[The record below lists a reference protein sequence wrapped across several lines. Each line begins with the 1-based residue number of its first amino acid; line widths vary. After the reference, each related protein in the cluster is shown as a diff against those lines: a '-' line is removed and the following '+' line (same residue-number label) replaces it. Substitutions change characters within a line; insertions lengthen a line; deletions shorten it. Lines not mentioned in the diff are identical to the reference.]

1 MPLAPLGVTAK
12 LSVVVEPAAPSDM
25 PGEEIEAVGGS
36 SSSVMV
42 SVASAGFATPL
53 APLAVAETVTV
64 LSGASLASSFAAT
77 VTTPALAVSPAAT
90 VSAAP
95 VCVRPSPDAETVSV
109 TAALDSP
116 DSAAVGSVSSSLSVG
131 VAPVSVPAPWPLP
144 SVTVTVTLRFALPWW
159 TSSSAAVTSTV
170 SEAAAVDPA
179 AMTMVVSDP
188 TV

>member
-12 LSVVVEPAAPSDM
+12 LGGGVEPAAPSDM
-25 PGEEIEAVGGS
+25 PGEEIETVGGS

-53 APLAVAETVTV
+53 AP
-64 LSGASLASSFAAT
+64 
-77 VTTPALAVSPAAT
+77 LAVSPAAT

-144 SVTVTVTLRFALPWW
+144 SVPVTVTLRFALPWW
-159 TSSSAAVTSTV
+159 TSSSTAVTSTV